1 MATAVYEN
9 YVREYAA
16 IKSLTTGTTEVE
28 YIFYL
33 QMWTAIASGGPSWPI
48 ASGGPSWP
56 VPRSFH
62 SAVSLHHP
70 ESDHAPNPALMVM
83 WGAGDTMILNDSWV
97 FQLNVRQWRKVLIWT
112 CM

>member
-1 MATAVYEN
+1 
-9 YVREYAA
+9 
-16 IKSLTTGTTEVE
+16 
-28 YIFYL
+28 
-33 QMWTAIASGGPSWPI
+33 MWTAI

-62 SAVSLHHP
+62 SAVRLYHP
-70 ESDHAPNPALMVM
+70 ESDHVPNPALMVM
-83 WGAGDTMILNDSWV
+83 WGVGDAMILNDSWV